1 MPGVVVTT
9 AVRTGPTG
17 AGVAPASTYFACGT
31 AERGPVTEAGRVSSL
46 SEFEEIYGDYN
57 SNFTLHQNVQTFFEE
72 GGTTVYVGRVAN
84 ASATA
89 GTLTLVDGGSVST
102 LSLVAASP
110 GAWSADLGADV
121 DVDGSVFAVRV
132 YYKGVQKYST
142 GYVANAGIAA
152 DKINNSA
159 IARILVSAT
168 ALQGSSQLASLS
180 LTNFST
186 GLEGGAVTTNEY
198 LAGLD
203 LFESNFGAGAVA
215 IPGQTSNAIYDGL
228 IAHAKTNNR
237 IALLA
242 IPQGSSVAA
251 AKSKA
256 EEYQNVVG
264 AEYAA
269 FYYPFITIPGVGGI
283 SITMSPESYVAA
295 KRSIAHNQIGAW
307 QAGAGLLSRS
317 NFVTGVATSV
327 NKADGDSLDASCVN
341 AIRVIQNSI
350 RIYGARSA
358 SSDDANWRYI
368 TYRDTIN
375 YIVVEAQNSLEDLVF
390 STIDGRGTVF
400 GRTEARLIGI
410 LEPLRAAGGLFEAF
424 DAEGNQI
431 DPGYGVFVT
440 DALNPVTQLA
450 QGLIRA
456 RVGVRVSSVGDRIEV
471 EVVKSNLTSSVV

>member
-17 AGVAPASTYFACGT
+17 AGVAPASTFFVGGT
-31 AERGPVTEAGRVSSL
+31 AERGPVTEARKLTSL

-57 SNFTLHQNVQTFFEE
+57 SNFTLHQNVQTYFEE

-89 GTLTLVDGGSVST
+89 GTLTLLDGSAVST
-102 LSLVAASP
+102 LTLAAASP
-110 GAWSADLGADV
+110 GAWSSDLSADV
-121 DVDGSVFAVRV
+121 DVVGGTFALRI
-132 YYKGVQKYST
+132 YYAGVQKYST

-159 IARILVSAT
+159 TARIYVTAT
-168 ALQGSSQLASLS
+168 ALQASSQLAGISV
-180 LTNFST
+180 TNFSA
-186 GLEGGAVTTNEY
+186 GLEGGSVTANEY
-198 LAGLD
+198 VAALD
-203 LFESNFGAGAVA
+203 LFESSFGAGAVA
-215 IPGQTSNAIYDGL
+215 IPGQTSDDIYDGL
-228 IAHAKTNNR
+228 IAHAKENNR

-242 IPQGSSVAA
+242 IPQGSSVAS

-256 EEYQNVVG
+256 EEYQAVDG
-264 AEYAA
+264 AEHAA
-269 FYYPFITIPGVGGI
+269 FYYPFITIPGAGGI

-295 KRSIAHNQIGAW
+295 KRSVAHNQIGPW
-307 QAGAGLLSRS
+307 QAGAGLLSRA
-317 NFVTGVATSV
+317 NFVTGIAQSI

-358 SSDDANWRYI
+358 SADEANWRYI
-368 TYRDTIN
+368 TFRDTVN
-375 YIVVEAQNSLEDLVF
+375 YIVVEAQNNLEDLVF

-410 LEPLRAAGGLFEAF
+410 LEPLRAAGGLYEAF
-424 DAEGNQI
+424 DADGNQI
-431 DPGYGVFVT
+431 DPGYSVSVT